1 MLTRQGQEKDGSWH
15 WCSQL
20 AVKEEDSQLPGHR
33 RYKIGDDKY
42 EMSMKFLVIDD
53 MNMMDKY
60 HQSINQVYFRI
71 ITNDTYRLL
80 FNESQWFIDAV
91 VIQGQT

>member
-1 MLTRQGQEKDGSWH
+1 MRKWTEN
-15 WCSQL
+15 
-20 AVKEEDSQLPGHR
+20 EE
-33 RYKIGDDKY
+33 
-42 EMSMKFLVIDD
+42 
-53 MNMMDKY
+53 MDN
-60 HQSINQVYFRI
+60 QSINQVYFRI

>member
-1 MLTRQGQEKDGSWH
+1 MRIRVYDWHQGQPF
-15 WCSQL
+15 
-20 AVKEEDSQLPGHR
+20 DSVL
-33 RYKIGDDKY
+33 
-42 EMSMKFLVIDD
+42 SL
-53 MNMMDKY
+53 N
-60 HQSINQVYFRI
+60 QSINQVYFRI